1 MHVSNIVAPE
11 IRALSRVEVGTLKP
25 HNGLRA
31 RDLSKPRPKP
41 KGADV
46 AEDVE
51 CGLEVADEYVLGQP
65 ITVTCWIRNRGAQP
79 VWLLRWGTF
88 LEGLDADF
96 LRITHEDQTITY
108 DGVFVRYGDPG
119 PESYLQLAPGERVS
133 AQVDISEGYAIA
145 APGHYEVALRMR
157 AHDIFEDS
165 QGTPPRGLADH
176 RSLVLSSSPVELR
189 VVEGGERRLT
199 SGERAR
205 ARSPK
210 MAPTGT
216 TAPTGAGPRPPI
228 IIGANPDQITKINA
242 AYAWSYQAIDASISA
257 VWAKKDLSK
266 LWFGEED
273 KSRYDSV
280 ESNLKKMKQWMT
292 WVSPVTIDLTD
303 PDRHCKPDTWGYAYR
318 GTFTVYVCPLFFA
331 SKASPK
337 DRMETLVHESG
348 HAAAS
353 LAGTGEVYGREPCKK
368 LAKDDPSHAIKNADN
383 YCYFAS
389 DVCPKPQ
396 SGNGVWAKDTTWHSD
411 ATNDRPAAAINGTN
425 DLVMVMYRSSNADN
439 YLYFR
444 RWYVKDNTWIGP
456 TRIVNKA
463 TGTPCKT
470 SVAPAVAECRSAY
483 GGMLVAVYVD
493 GDPKSATYQQ
503 VMYVW
508 SDNFG
513 LSWSV
518 PQVVDLGVDPRFP
531 FRQESSPALTT
542 VNGQLL
548 LVLMDASD
556 TSGHL
561 VSLLGSP
568 SSDGISWSWP
578 PSPVGPPD
586 SPSVSFVDPG
596 LGVLDGTIYC
606 VYTQGDGG
614 LRFVTSLDGTKW
626 EPEQH
631 LPNCQTS
638 AGAALAQWN
647 TTPPVLM
654 CLYRSLEPDKNLRY
668 VTHTPG
674 VSWDWDMEFREDSNL
689 SSSGPAMVAS
699 GTTLYA
705 FYKASSG
712 NRIYWDHT
720 LPVPAPAL
728 TPERLTPD
736 PARRT

>member
-31 RDLSKPRPKP
+31 RDLSKQRPKP
-41 KGADV
+41 KGADL

-216 TAPTGAGPRPPI
+216 TAPTGAGPHPPI

-266 LWFGEED
+266 LWFGVED

-280 ESNLKKMKQWMT
+280 QSNLKTMKQWMT
-292 WVSPVTIDLTD
+292 GAVTIDLTD
-303 PDRHCKPDTWGYAYR
+303 PGGTCKPDIWGYAYN
-318 GTFTVYVCPLFFA
+318 GGFAIYVCPLFFA

-353 LAGTGEVYGREPCKK
+353 LPGDEVYGREPCKK

-389 DVCPKPQ
+389 DVCPKPPP
-396 SGNGVWAKDTTWHSD
+396 GNGVWAKDTTWHWD
-411 ATNDRPAAAINGTN
+411 ATNDRPAAAINSTN

-439 YLYFR
+439 YLYYR
-444 RWYVKDNTWIGP
+444 RWYVKDNTWTGP
-456 TRIVNKA
+456 TRIPTDA

-470 SVAPAVAECRSAY
+470 SVAPAVAECL
-483 GGMLVAVYVD
+483 GMFVAVYVD
-493 GDPKSATYQQ
+493 GDPKSATYEQM
-503 VMYVW
+503 MYVCGT
-508 SDNFG
+508 NLG
-513 LSWSV
+513 VSWSF
-518 PQVVDLGVDPRFP
+518 PQVVVRWPDSPVGRL
-531 FRQESSPALTT
+531 SSPALTT
-542 VNGQLL
+542 VNGKLL
-548 LVLMDASD
+548 LVLIDPSES
-556 TSGHL
+556 SGHL

-568 SSDGISWSWP
+568 SSDGILWFP

-586 SPSVSFVDPG
+586 RPSASLVDPG

-606 VYTQGDGG
+606 VYAQEDGG
-614 LRFVTSLDGTKW
+614 LRFVTSQDGTAW
-626 EPEQH
+626 EDEQH

-668 VTHTPG
+668 VTSTQG
-674 VSWDWDMEFREDSNL
+674 VPWDWDMEFREDSNL

>member
-1 MHVSNIVAPE
+1 M
-11 IRALSRVEVGTLKP
+11 
-25 HNGLRA
+25 
-31 RDLSKPRPKP
+31 
-41 KGADV
+41 

-165 QGTPPRGLADH
+165 QGTPPRGFAEH
-176 RSLVLSSSPVELR
+176 RSLVLSSSPVELQ

-216 TAPTGAGPRPPI
+216 TAPTGAGPHPPI
-228 IIGANPDQITKINA
+228 IVGADPDQITKINA

-257 VWAKKDLSK
+257 VWVKKDLSK
-266 LWFGEED
+266 LWFGEEG
-273 KSRYDSV
+273 KSDYDSV

-292 WVSPVTIDLTD
+292 GERLVTIDLTD
-303 PDRHCKPDTWGYAYR
+303 PNGWCKPDVWGYATR
-318 GTFTVYVCPLFFA
+318 GSFEVYVCPKFFA

-337 DRMETLVHESG
+337 DRVETLVHEFG

-353 LAGTGEVYGREPCKK
+353 MNANTAEVYGREPCKK
-368 LAKDDPSHAIKNADN
+368 LAKDVPSHAIDNAEN
-383 YCYFAS
+383 YCFFAS

-396 SGNGVWAKDTTWHSD
+396 SGNGVWAKDTTWHWD
-411 ATNDRPAAAINGTN
+411 ATNDRPAAAINSTN

-439 YLYFR
+439 YLYYR
-444 RWYVKDNTWIGP
+444 RWYVKDNTWTGP
-456 TRIVNKA
+456 TTIVNKA

-470 SVAPAVAECRSAY
+470 SVAPAVAECL
-483 GGMLVAVYVD
+483 GMWVAVYVD
-493 GDPKSATYQQ
+493 GDPKSATYEQM
-503 VMYVW
+503 VYVW
-508 SDNFG
+508 GDFG

-518 PQVVDLGVDPRFP
+518 PQVVVRWPDSPVGRL
-531 FRQESSPALTT
+531 SSPALTT

-548 LVLMDASD
+548 LVLIDALES
-556 TSGHL
+556 SGHL
-561 VSLLGSP
+561 VSLLGNPGSG
-568 SSDGISWSWP
+568 GILWFS
-578 PSPVGPPD
+578 PSPVGPPH
-586 SPSVSFVDPG
+586 SPSASSVDPG

-606 VYTQGDGG
+606 VYAQEDGG
-614 LRFVTSLDGTKW
+614 LRFVTSRNGTDW
-626 EPEQH
+626 EPEQD

-647 TTPPVLM
+647 TTPSVLM

-668 VTHTPG
+668 VTHTQG
-674 VSWDWDMEFREDSNL
+674 ARWDWDMEFREDSNL
-689 SSSGPAMVAS
+689 SSSGPAMVAC

>member
-1 MHVSNIVAPE
+1 
-11 IRALSRVEVGTLKP
+11 
-25 HNGLRA
+25 
-31 RDLSKPRPKP
+31 LSKQRPKP

-165 QGTPPRGLADH
+165 QGTPPRGFAEH

-266 LWFGEED
+266 LWFGEVD

-280 ESNLKKMKQWMT
+280 ESNLKTMKQWMT
-292 WVSPVTIDLTD
+292 GAVTIDLTD
-303 PDRHCKPDTWGYAYR
+303 PKGWCKPDVWGYAYH
-318 GTFTVYVCPLFFA
+318 GSSQVFVCPKFFG

-337 DRMETLVHESG
+337 DRVETLVHESG

-353 LAGTGEVYGREPCKK
+353 MNENKAEVYGREPCKK
-368 LAKDDPSHAIKNADN
+368 LAKDDPSRAIDNAEN
-383 YCYFAS
+383 YCFFAS

-396 SGNGVWAKDTTWHSD
+396 SGNGVWAKDTTWHWD
-411 ATNDRPAAAINGTN
+411 ATNDRPAAAINSTN

-439 YLYFR
+439 YLYYR
-444 RWYVKDNTWIGP
+444 RWYVKDNTWTGP
-456 TRIVNKA
+456 TTIVNKA

-470 SVAPAVAECRSAY
+470 SVAPAVAECL
-483 GGMLVAVYVD
+483 GMWVAVYVD
-493 GDPKSATYQQ
+493 GDPKSATYEQM
-503 VMYVW
+503 VYVW
-508 SDNFG
+508 GDFG

-518 PQVVDLGVDPRFP
+518 PQVVVRWPDSPVGRL
-531 FRQESSPALTT
+531 SSPALTT
-542 VNGQLL
+542 VNNQLL
-548 LVLMDASD
+548 LVLIDALES
-556 TSGHL
+556 SGHL
-561 VSLLGSP
+561 VSLRGNPGSG
-568 SSDGISWSWP
+568 GILWFS

-586 SPSVSFVDPG
+586 SPSASLVDPG

-606 VYTQGDGG
+606 VYAQEDGG
-614 LRFVTSLDGTKW
+614 LRFVTSRNGTDWK
-626 EPEQH
+626 PEQH

-668 VTHTPG
+668 VTHTQG
-674 VSWDWDMEFREDSNL
+674 VPWDWDMEFREDSNL
-689 SSSGPAMVAS
+689 SSSGPAMVAC

-720 LPVPAPAL
+720 VPVPAPAL

>member
-1 MHVSNIVAPE
+1 M
-11 IRALSRVEVGTLKP
+11 
-25 HNGLRA
+25 
-31 RDLSKPRPKP
+31 
-41 KGADV
+41 
-46 AEDVE
+46 
-51 CGLEVADEYVLGQP
+51 
-65 ITVTCWIRNRGAQP
+65 TCWIRNRGAQP

-165 QGTPPRGLADH
+165 QGTPPRGFAEH

-210 MAPTGT
+210 MAPTAT
-216 TAPTGAGPRPPI
+216 TAPTGAGPHPPI

-266 LWFGEED
+266 LWFGEAD

-280 ESNLKKMKQWMT
+280 ESNLKTMKQWMT
-292 WVSPVTIDLTD
+292 AWAPVTIDLTD
-303 PDRHCKPDTWGYAYR
+303 PDGALCKPNSWGYTYR
-318 GTFTVYVCPLFFA
+318 GTSTVYVCPLFFA
-331 SKASPK
+331 SKASPR
-337 DRMETLVHESG
+337 DRVETLVHESG

-353 LAGTGEVYGREPCKK
+353 LNAANTPEVYGREPCKK
-368 LAKDDPSHAIKNADN
+368 LARDDPSHAITNAEN
-383 YCYFAS
+383 YCFFAS

-396 SGNGVWAKDTTWHSD
+396 SGNGVWAKDTTWHWD
-411 ATNDRPAAAINGTN
+411 ATNDRPAAAINSLN

-444 RWYVKDNTWIGP
+444 RWHVKDNTWTDP
-456 TRIVNKA
+456 TRIVNKE
-463 TGTPCKT
+463 TGTWCKT
-470 SVAPAVAECRSAY
+470 SVAPAVAECPETGGRSLPS
-483 GGMLVAVYVD
+483 M
-493 GDPKSATYQQ
+493 STATRRARPTSRWCMCGALT
-503 VMYVW
+503 VGRLR
-508 SDNFG
+508 S
-513 LSWSV
+513 L
-518 PQVVDLGVDPRFP
+518 PQVVVPDGRIPRLANA
-531 FRQESSPALTT
+531 SSPALTT

-548 LVLMDASD
+548 LVLIDARDS
-556 TSGHL
+556 SGHL

-568 SSDGISWSWP
+568 YGDHRINWSWP
-578 PSPVGPPD
+578 PRPVGPRD
-586 SPSVSFVDPG
+586 RPSAFLVDPG

-606 VYTQGDGG
+606 VYAQGDGG
-614 LRFVTSLDGTKW
+614 LRFVTSYDGRRW

-654 CLYRSLEPDKNLRY
+654 CLYRSLEPDKTSAMSRTPKGRDGTGTWSSVRTATSRRAVLRWSP
-668 VTHTPG
+668 VAPLCTRSTKLRRATG
-674 VSWDWDMEFREDSNL
+674 STGITQCQFRRPS
-689 SSSGPAMVAS
+689 
-699 GTTLYA
+699 
-705 FYKASSG
+705 
-712 NRIYWDHT
+712 
-720 LPVPAPAL
+720 
-728 TPERLTPD
+728 
-736 PARRT
+736 